1 MTTYAMPELRT
12 RPEPASATVYAVA
25 SGDLRLAANTT
36 CWPAQQAFE
45 EQVRTAFATHGWAM
59 ERAHDVDPVTG
70 HGFIDSQARG
80 IEVFRSVPKDAPVVV
95 VDAVWQYS
103 HHVLAGLRA
112 HRGPI
117 LIVAN
122 WSGQFPGLVGLLNL
136 TASLTKAK
144 IEHSILWS
152 RDFTDEWALGKLR
165 EWIETGTI
173 EHETPHVRDLP
184 ALRESDEA
192 RLGSAL
198 AEQLRD
204 DHAIIDDEMLNPTG
218 IYKERLSQSALLAE
232 MARVP
237 AEEADAALAWLEEA
251 GLTFHWGEDD
261 ATELTR
267 EQVLSQMRMYIAA
280 LRIGDDYGVDAIGI
294 QYQQG
299 LKDQCAAS
307 DLAEGLLNKQIA
319 DRLGVQERT
328 VKAHLTAIFERLEVR
343 NRTQASVVL
352 RELELSDPARQI

>member
-204 DHAIIDDEMLNPTG
+204 DHAIIGIFDEAAWACTTRSSTTRCSTPPASTRSVSRRARCWPRWTACRPRRPTPRSHG
-218 IYKERLSQSALLAE
+218 SR
-232 MARVP
+232 RP
-237 AEEADAALAWLEEA
+237 
-251 GLTFHWGEDD
+251 G
-261 ATELTR
+261 
-267 EQVLSQMRMYIAA
+267 
-280 LRIGDDYGVDAIGI
+280 
-294 QYQQG
+294 
-299 LKDQCAAS
+299 
-307 DLAEGLLNKQIA
+307 
-319 DRLGVQERT
+319 
-328 VKAHLTAIFERLEVR
+328 
-343 NRTQASVVL
+343 
-352 RELELSDPARQI
+352 